1 MMFPPV
7 AKAIFLATLSSI
19 RGTAFTPS
27 TRFVAARS
35 IVSSSSRSSSSV
47 AANYFMSNNRQSSSN
62 NNGVANVIA
71 GACIN
76 LNMPLSLRG
85 GGSSSAL
92 QSTAATA
99 EVETEAPTEIFRTD
113 YKPLPYKVSNVLM
126 NFDIRDGKTVVES
139 ELTVVPNTLDGGK
152 FV

>member
-1 MMFPPV
+1 
-7 AKAIFLATLSSI
+7 
-19 RGTAFTPS
+19 
-27 TRFVAARS
+27 
-35 IVSSSSRSSSSV
+35 
-47 AANYFMSNNRQSSSN
+47 MSNRQQSSSN
-62 NNGVANVIA
+62 NGGVANVIA

-92 QSTAATA
+92 QSTTATA
-99 EVETEAPTEIFRTD
+99 EEVETEAPTEIFRTD
-113 YKPLPYKVSNVLM
+113 YKPLPYKVSNVSM

-152 FV
+152 FVLCAYLMHQNVSNFAHILCTKHI

>member
-1 MMFPPV
+1 
-7 AKAIFLATLSSI
+7 
-19 RGTAFTPS
+19 
-27 TRFVAARS
+27 
-35 IVSSSSRSSSSV
+35 
-47 AANYFMSNNRQSSSN
+47 MSNRQQSSSN
-62 NNGVANVIA
+62 NGGVANVIA

-92 QSTAATA
+92 QSTTAAV

-113 YKPLPYKVSNVLM
+113 YKPLPYKVSNVSM

-152 FV
+152 FVLCAYLMHQNISIFCSHLMHTIIYLHK

>member
-1 MMFPPV
+1 
-7 AKAIFLATLSSI
+7 
-19 RGTAFTPS
+19 
-27 TRFVAARS
+27 
-35 IVSSSSRSSSSV
+35 
-47 AANYFMSNNRQSSSN
+47 MSNRQQSS
-62 NNGVANVIA
+62 VANVIA

-85 GGSSSAL
+85 GGSAL
-92 QSTAATA
+92 QSTTAATA

-113 YKPLPYKVSNVLM
+113 YKPLPYKVSNVSM

-152 FV
+152 FVLCAYLMHQFFAHILCT

>member
-1 MMFPPV
+1 
-7 AKAIFLATLSSI
+7 
-19 RGTAFTPS
+19 
-27 TRFVAARS
+27 
-35 IVSSSSRSSSSV
+35 
-47 AANYFMSNNRQSSSN
+47 MSNRQSSSN
-62 NNGVANVIA
+62 NGGVANVIA

-85 GGSSSAL
+85 GSSSSAL
-92 QSTAATA
+92 QSTTAAATA

-113 YKPLPYKVSNVLM
+113 YKPLPYKVSNVSM

-152 FV
+152 FVVCAYLMHQNVSNFAHILCTKHKTWY